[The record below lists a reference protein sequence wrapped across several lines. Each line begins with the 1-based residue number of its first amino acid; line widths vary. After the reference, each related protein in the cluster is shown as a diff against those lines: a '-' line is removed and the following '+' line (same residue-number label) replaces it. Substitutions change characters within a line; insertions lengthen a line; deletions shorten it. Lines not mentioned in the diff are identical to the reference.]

1 MGTPNY
7 TRRMDKGE
15 LMETKEGLHVIEN
28 KVKDNMIEEAITK
41 IRNDNPETV
50 VVIMLNS
57 DENNDDVKAFVATN
71 TESIGELKILGALQ
85 SVSTTIAL
93 SGSDM

>member
-1 MGTPNY
+1 
-7 TRRMDKGE
+7 
-15 LMETKEGLHVIEN
+15 METKEGLHIIEN

-50 VVIMLNS
+50 IVIMLNS
-57 DENNDDVKAFVATN
+57 DENNDDDVKAFVATN
-71 TESIGELKILGALQ
+71 TESIEELKILGALQ
-85 SVSTTIAL
+85 SVSTALAL